1 MVNRRFQVND
11 EFMLKYCML
20 SAPPEAR
27 IKLQMTN
34 SEVRKTKKKKNA
46 NQRIHVYRAIN
57 RIKSYKIS
65 KPILPVTVLHNCNE
79 IICTCT
85 RLCY

>member
-1 MVNRRFQVND
+1 MVNRRFQIND

-27 IKLQMTN
+27 IKLQMTS
-34 SEVRKTKKKKNA
+34 SEVRKTKKKKKKKNA

-57 RIKSYKIS
+57 RIKSYKAYFSYYCS
-65 KPILPVTVLHNCNE
+65 KQL
-79 IICTCT
+79 
-85 RLCY
+85 

>member
-1 MVNRRFQVND
+1 MVNRRFQIND

-34 SEVRKTKKKKNA
+34 SEVRKTKKKKKML
-46 NQRIHVYRAIN
+46 
-57 RIKSYKIS
+57 IKEFMY
-65 KPILPVTVLHNCNE
+65 TAQ
-79 IICTCT
+79 
-85 RLCY
+85 